1 MEKFIKERINE
12 NKELFNKEEYS
23 ILENNMNVIKKI
35 YILAILDT
43 YKTLKDVWLLTS
55 FNYYVIN

>member
-1 MEKFIKERINE
+1 MEKFIKERIDE
-12 NKELFNKEEYS
+12 NKGLFSKEEYR

-43 YKTLKDVWLLTS
+43 YKTLKDV
-55 FNYYVIN
+55 